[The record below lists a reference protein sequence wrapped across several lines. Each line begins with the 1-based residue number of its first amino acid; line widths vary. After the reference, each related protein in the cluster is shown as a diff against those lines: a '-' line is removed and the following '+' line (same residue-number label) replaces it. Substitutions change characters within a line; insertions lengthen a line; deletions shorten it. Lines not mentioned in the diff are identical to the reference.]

1 LKIQSSEAA
10 PKNIYIWCI
19 QPNLLMR
26 PILLLLF
33 LLITF
38 FVELE
43 AQASTSLKTE
53 ILIAGGGASGT
64 AAALQAARMG
74 RKVILVEETP
84 WLGGMLTAS
93 GVSAID
99 GNHKMPSGIWGEFRS
114 KLEQHYGGPKALA
127 TGWVSETQYEPAVGN
142 QILNQM
148 LDPYPQLKRIHG
160 YFPVQVL
167 KTGNLVHGVVFE
179 NDKGEKLEIQAKIT
193 IDATELGDVM
203 ALAGCEH
210 YIGQDPRS
218 LTGEELAPMERQ
230 PNNIQDLTYVAILK
244 DYGAGKAPPITLP
257 AGYDLSDFECTC
269 KEVCPDPNN
278 ARHACAA
285 LITYG
290 KLPNNKYMINWP
302 LKGNDTY
309 LNLIGMSHQE
319 RQMAL
324 EKAKTTTLAYVWFL
338 QNKAGFKHLG
348 LYNEFGT
355 KDSLPFIPYH
365 REARRVKGLQ
375 FFTMNDLLD
384 PYAPNGKGF
393 YKIGVAVGNYPIDH
407 HHEENPSVN
416 NEKNYYQIPP
426 FTVPYACM
434 IPEQVE
440 GLIVAEKSISVS
452 HMVNGCTRLQPVVLG
467 IGQAAGAA
475 AVLAIKKNST
485 ARQVSVPALQEVL
498 LAAGAYVFALTD
510 VLPQDPDFR
519 AIQRACVRGW
529 MRAVPKAVDWANEQ
543 FFYPDK
549 AVDQADLQVLLDA
562 LQPGRKVLENG
573 ILNST
578 TVYKYL
584 QEAGFKVKKLAEV
597 KDSVSRKELARW
609 IDRPMDK

>member
-1 LKIQSSEAA
+1 
-10 PKNIYIWCI
+10 
-19 QPNLLMR
+19 MR

-33 LLITF
+33 LITS
-38 FVELE
+38 VVTKLE
-43 AQASTSLKTE
+43 AQAPTSLKTE

-167 KTGNLVHGVVFE
+167 KTGNQVHGVVFE
-179 NDKGEKLEIQAKIT
+179 NDQGMKLEIQAKIT

-203 ALAGCEH
+203 AMAGCAH
-210 YIGQDPRS
+210 FVGQDPRS
-218 LTGEELAPMERQ
+218 LTGEELAPEERQ

-309 LNLIGMSHQE
+309 LNLIWMSHQE
-319 RQMAL
+319 RQKAL
-324 EKAKTTTLAYVWFL
+324 QKAKTTTLAYTWFL
-338 QNKAGFKHLG
+338 QNKAGFTHLG

-407 HHEENPSVN
+407 HHEENPLVN

-434 IPEQVE
+434 IPEQVD

-475 AVLAIKKNST
+475 AALAIKKNSA

-549 AVDQADLQVLLDA
+549 AVAQADLQVLLDA

-573 ILNST
+573 VLNST
-578 TVYKYL
+578 IVYKYL

-609 IDRPMDK
+609 IDRALDK

>member
-1 LKIQSSEAA
+1 MEVLNFCGILPLITFQMDKIM
-10 PKNIYIWCI
+10 W
-19 QPNLLMR
+19 R
-26 PILLLLF
+26 ILPLLF
-33 LLITF
+33 LLPCCMGTA
-38 FVELE
+38 LL
-43 AQASTSLKTE
+43 AQSPQVLKTE

-142 QILNQM
+142 QIFKQL
-148 LDPYPQLKRIHG
+148 LDPYPKLSRMHS

-167 KTGNLVHGVVFE
+167 KSGNAVTGVVFE
-179 NDKGEKLEIQAKIT
+179 NTDGKKLEIHAKIT
-193 IDATELGDVM
+193 IDATELGDVLAM
-203 ALAGCEH
+203 AGCEH

-218 LTGEELAPMERQ
+218 LTGEELAPLERQ
-230 PNNIQDLTYVAILK
+230 ADNIQDLTYVAILK
-244 DYGAGKAPPITLP
+244 DYGAGKAPLLP
-257 AGYDLSDFECTC
+257 KPVDYDLSDFECTC
-269 KEVCPDPNN
+269 KEVCPDPAN

-309 LNLIGMSHQE
+309 LNLIGLSPSE
-319 RQMAL
+319 RQRAL
-324 EKAKTTTLAYVWFL
+324 QKAKTKTLAYVWFL
-338 QNKAGFKHLG
+338 QNKAGFTHLG

-355 KDSLPFIPYH
+355 LDSLPFIPYH

-384 PYAPNGKGF
+384 PYAPGGKAF
-393 YKIGVAVGNYPIDH
+393 YKIGIAVGNYPIDH
-407 HHEENPSVN
+407 HHEENLAVS

-426 FTVPYACM
+426 FTVPYACL
-434 IPEQVE
+434 IPEKVD

-452 HMVNGCTRLQPVVLG
+452 HMVNGCTRLQPVVLA

-475 AVLAIKKNST
+475 AAMVVKKGIQ
-485 ARQVSVPALQEVL
+485 ARQVQVPTLQEIL
-498 LAAGAYVFALTD
+498 LAAGAYVFPLTD
-510 VLPQDPDFR
+510 VMPQDPDFR

-529 MRAVPKAVDWANEQ
+529 IRAEPKAVDWANEM

-549 AVDQADLQVLLDA
+549 LVEQLDLQLLLDQ
-562 LQPGRKVLENG
+562 LRPGLRVAEQGVL
-573 ILNST
+573 ST
-578 TVYKYL
+578 AVVVKYL
-584 QEAGFKVKKLAEV
+584 QKLGFKVKKRKMEKEGLKRRQLAV
-597 KDSVSRKELARW
+597 WLDRELGR
-609 IDRPMDK
+609 R

>member
-1 LKIQSSEAA
+1 MEVSNFCGILPPITFQSDKTMLRILPLFFSLTCCLSTELSGQSS
-10 PKNIYIWCI
+10 
-19 QPNLLMR
+19 Q
-26 PILLLLF
+26 ILN
-33 LLITF
+33 
-38 FVELE
+38 
-43 AQASTSLKTE
+43 TE

-142 QILNQM
+142 QIFNQL
-148 LDPYPQLKRIHG
+148 LDPYPQLSRIHG

-167 KTGNLVHGVVFE
+167 KSGNTVTGVAFE
-179 NDKGEKLEIQAKIT
+179 NAVGKKLEIRAKIT
-193 IDATELGDVM
+193 IDATELGDILAM
-203 ALAGCEH
+203 AGCEH

-218 LTGEELAPMERQ
+218 LTGEELAPLERQ
-230 PNNIQDLTYVAILK
+230 ADNIQDLTYVAILK
-244 DYGAGKAPPITLP
+244 DYGRGKAPLLP
-257 AGYDLSDFECTC
+257 RPDYDLSDFECTC
-269 KEVCPDPNN
+269 KEVCPDPAN

-309 LNLIGMSHQE
+309 LNLIGLNHAE
-319 RQMAL
+319 RQKAL
-324 EKAKTTTLAYVWFL
+324 QKAKTKTLAYVWFL
-338 QNKAGFKHLG
+338 QNKAGFSHLG

-355 KDSLPFIPYH
+355 LDSLPFIPYH

-384 PYAPNGKGF
+384 PYAPGGKAF
-393 YKIGVAVGNYPIDH
+393 YKIGIAVGNYPIDH
-407 HHEENPSVN
+407 HHEENPAVS

-426 FTVPYACM
+426 FTVPYACL
-434 IPEQVE
+434 IPEQVD

-475 AVLAIKKNST
+475 AAMVVKRGIQ
-485 ARQVSVPALQEVL
+485 ARELKVPALQETL
-498 LAAGAYVFALTD
+498 LAAGAYVFPLTD
-510 VLPQDPDFR
+510 IRPQDPDFR

-529 MRAVPKAVDWANEQ
+529 IRAEPKAVDWANEM
-543 FFYPDK
+543 FFYPDRL
-549 AVDQADLQVLLDA
+549 VEQSDLQLLLDQ
-562 LQPGRKVLENG
+562 LRPGRKVIEQGVLSG
-573 ILNST
+573 A
-578 TVYKYL
+578 VVVKYL
-584 QEAGFKVKKLAEV
+584 QELGFKVKKNEMGQEGVTRRQLAGRL
-597 KDSVSRKELARW
+597 DRELG
-609 IDRPMDK
+609 KK

>member
-1 LKIQSSEAA
+1 MEVSNFYAILPPITFQMDKI
-10 PKNIYIWCI
+10 
-19 QPNLLMR
+19 MR
-26 PILLLLF
+26 RILPLLF
-33 LLITF
+33 FLAGCMDTGLL
-38 FVELE
+38 
-43 AQASTSLKTE
+43 AQSPQILKTE

-142 QILNQM
+142 QIFNQL
-148 LDPYPQLKRIHG
+148 LDPYPKLNRIHG
-160 YFPVQVL
+160 YFPIQVL
-167 KTGNLVHGVVFE
+167 KSGNAVSGVVFE
-179 NDKGEKLEIQAKIT
+179 NAAGKKLEIHAKIT
-193 IDATELGDVM
+193 IDATELGDVLAM
-203 ALAGCEH
+203 AGCEH

-218 LTGEELAPMERQ
+218 LTGEELAPQERQ
-230 PNNIQDLTYVAILK
+230 AENIQDLTYVAILK
-244 DYGAGKAPPITLP
+244 DYGTGKAPLLP
-257 AGYDLSDFECTC
+257 KPLNYDLSDFECTC
-269 KEVCPDPNN
+269 KEVCPDPAN

-309 LNLIGMSHQE
+309 LNLIGLSPSE
-319 RQMAL
+319 RQKAL
-324 EKAKTTTLAYVWFL
+324 QKAKTKTLAYVWFL
-338 QNKAGFKHLG
+338 QNKAGFSHLG

-355 KDSLPFIPYH
+355 VDSLPFIPYH

-384 PYAPNGKGF
+384 PYAPGGKAF
-393 YKIGVAVGNYPIDH
+393 YKIGIAVGNYPIDH
-407 HHEENPSVN
+407 HHEENLAVT

-426 FTVPYACM
+426 FTVPYACL
-434 IPEQVE
+434 IPEKVD

-475 AVLAIKKNST
+475 AAMVVKKGIQ
-485 ARQVSVPALQEVL
+485 ARQVQVPALQETL
-498 LAAGAYVFALTD
+498 LAAGAYVFPLTD
-510 VLPQDPDFR
+510 IRPQDPDFR

-529 MRAVPKAVDWANEQ
+529 IRAEPKAVDWANEM

-549 AVDQADLQVLLDA
+549 LVEQSELQLLLD
-562 LQPGRKVLENG
+562 QFRPGLMVVEKGVL
-573 ILNST
+573 SAPVVT
-578 TVYKYL
+578 KYL
-584 QEAGFKVKKLAEV
+584 QELGFKVRKTGLEKEGVTRRQLAV
-597 KDSVSRKELARW
+597 WLDRELEL
-609 IDRPMDK
+609 P